1 MGLFGFNKKVAMP
14 TPEQALP
21 GRQQKMP
28 VPATHYVNNNPLQPP
43 FPPEMETAMFGGL
56 FLGC

>member
-21 GRQQKMP
+21 GRQQKN
-28 VPATHYVNNNPLQPP
+28 ARTCNPLCQQ
-43 FPPEMETAMFGGL
+43 
-56 FLGC
+56 